1 MNHFLPDDYQAIV
14 FDNYIHERIK
24 IEPMYFNSGF
34 SSNDAVYGR
43 KIILNRLLVAL
54 NDLPEHL
61 GFLIWDVYRPRAV
74 QAKLFLWMR
83 GQIREKMPHLSD
95 EENHLETQKY
105 ISQPSRVGDEYC
117 PPHLSGGA
125 IDLTLF
131 ARESGLPL
139 EMGTLF
145 DDCTDVAHRDYFQQ
159 KQELTPEEQVIGTRR
174 QLLRSAMERAG
185 FTSYEYEWWHFDIGN
200 IFWSR
205 ATQQPAVF
213 GPLFDDKEWP

>member
-1 MNHFLPDDYQAIV
+1 MNHFLPDDYLAIV
-14 FDNYIHERIK
+14 LDNHVHERLK

-34 SSNDAVYGR
+34 SPDALVYGR
-43 KIILNRLLVAL
+43 KIILKRLLVAL
-54 NDLPEHL
+54 KDLPEEL
-61 GFLIWDVYRPRAV
+61 GFLIWDIYRPRAV

-83 GQIREKMPHLSD
+83 EQIREKMPHLSD
-95 EENHLETQKY
+95 EENYLETQKY
-105 ISQPSRVGDEYC
+105 ISKPSIVGDEYC

-131 ARESGLPL
+131 DRKTELPL

-145 DDCTDVAHRDYFQQ
+145 DDCTEVAHRDYFQHRENLTE
-159 KQELTPEEQVIGTRR
+159 QEQAISTRR
-174 QLLRSAMERAG
+174 QLLRSAMERVG
-185 FTSYEYEWWHFDIGN
+185 FTSYQYEWWHFDIGN

-205 ATQQPAVF
+205 AMQQPAVF